1 MSTENKEI
9 IRRLIDEVWNQREI
23 HVLDEII
30 AADAFIHS
38 PTVPNLSRGPEGA
51 KQYVQL
57 FWAAFPDLRVTTDDL
72 VAEGDKVALR
82 WSASGTHKGKLLGIE
97 PTGKPMTIT
106 GQAIYT
112 IVRGKITEDWINADT
127 MGMLQQLGI
136 VPRLH
141 TRSFC

>member
-38 PTVPNLSRGPEGA
+38 PTVPNLSHGPEGA

-57 FWAAFPDLRVTTDDL
+57 FWAAFPDLRVSIEEII
-72 VAEGDKVALR
+72 AEGDSLAVR
-82 WSASGTHKGKLLGIE
+82 ITWQGTHEGEFMGVP
-97 PTGKPMTIT
+97 PTGKS
-106 GQAIYT
+106 
-112 IVRGKITEDWINADT
+112 IVSSGVDI
-127 MGMLQQLGI
+127 
-136 VPRLH
+136 LH
-141 TRSFC
+141 VRHDKVVEAWHYSDDSAVRQIGSAR